1 MPKTYQPPVGAKN
14 NAKKVLR
21 WKKEHGDEVKGM
33 TPTGWARAR
42 QLASGRRIDAK
53 TVKRMASF
61 NRHRRNAKIDPKY
74 KSTPWKDNGYVAW
87 LGWGG
92 TTGINWALR
101 TSESMKK
108 ENKMNTVVETAIL
121 LNEDGLPKSEIE
133 LLREGVL
140 QDRGLEITSKML
152 KDMVKN
158 YNNDVYGQG
167 DDIPVNCSHYR
178 ETEAAGWI
186 KALRIEDGSLWAT
199 IEWTILGQQKI
210 KNKLFKFI
218 SIEFGPIAHHETGE
232 LYENVVIGAGLTNI
246 PAMKVQKPITL
257 SEMSRKIIKEYNMLK
272 KFLSDLLGRD
282 SVTAEDAKL
291 AASLFNEADESVQ
304 DEVKEDL
311 DAVQEKADAGES
323 DDSKPEADEPKE
335 EEQKLSEKAVANM
348 LSAKDAQIKALQE
361 KLNATTLAENVDSF
375 LLSEGEAGMGLA
387 PNEENKK
394 MLSELLVTLNEDQVK
409 AMKAL
414 FERVAN
420 VEAEA
425 KGAEANKVVLN
436 DGTDLAAK
444 AAERAVQL
452 MSEDSSLTVREANA
466 KARKEL
472 SMA

>member
-1 MPKTYQPPVGAKN
+1 
-14 NAKKVLR
+14 
-21 WKKEHGDEVKGM
+21 
-33 TPTGWARAR
+33 
-42 QLASGRRIDAK
+42 
-53 TVKRMASF
+53 
-61 NRHRRNAKIDPKY
+61 
-74 KSTPWKDNGYVAW
+74 
-87 LGWGG
+87 
-92 TTGINWALR
+92 
-101 TSESMKK
+101 
-108 ENKMNTVVETAIL
+108 
-121 LNEDGLPKSEIE
+121 
-133 LLREGVL
+133 
-140 QDRGLEITSKML
+140 
-152 KDMVKN
+152 
-158 YNNDVYGQG
+158 
-167 DDIPVNCSHYR
+167 
-178 ETEAAGWI
+178 
-186 KALRIEDGSLWAT
+186 
-199 IEWTILGQQKI
+199 
-210 KNKLFKFI
+210 
-218 SIEFGPIAHHETGE
+218 
-232 LYENVVIGAGLTNI
+232 
-246 PAMKVQKPITL
+246 
-257 SEMSRKIIKEYNMLK
+257 MLK